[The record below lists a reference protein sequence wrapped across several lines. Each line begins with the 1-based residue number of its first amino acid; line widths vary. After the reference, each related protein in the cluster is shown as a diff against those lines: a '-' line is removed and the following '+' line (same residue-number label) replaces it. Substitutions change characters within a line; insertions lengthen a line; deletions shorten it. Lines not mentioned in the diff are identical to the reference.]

1 MSEKIKSYAAMEAGG
16 KLEPFEFETGELG
29 NEEIEIKVDY
39 CGICHSDLSM
49 KNNEWGMTAYPFVGG
64 HEIVGKITA
73 MGDGV
78 KGLEIGDCV
87 GLGWNSAT
95 CGYCDNCISGF
106 QINCPNLEGTIVERY
121 GGFAEKVRCN
131 WDWAVKLP
139 DTMDASKAGPLFC
152 GGITVFNPFVQNDI
166 KPTDK
171 VGVIGIGGLG
181 HLALQFADKWGCEV
195 TAFTSDL
202 SKTDELKNLG
212 ADFVVNSRDSA
223 EIGKL
228 KGKFDLILST
238 VNVSLDWA
246 KYLEALAPKG
256 KLHLVGA
263 TLEPIAVVSF
273 NLIMGQKSVTG
284 TATGSPIV
292 VRQMID
298 FCDRHGIETVTENYK
313 MSHINEAFEHLES
326 GKARYRIVLE
336 NDIN

>member
-1 MSEKIKSYAAMEAGG
+1 MTEKIKAYAAFEPKG
-16 KLEPFEFETGELG
+16 KLQPFEFETGELG
-29 NEEIEIKVDY
+29 SEQIEIKVDY

-49 KNNEWGMTAYPFVGG
+49 LNNDWRMTQYPFVGG
-64 HEIVGKITA
+64 HEIVGKIIA
-73 MGDGV
+73 SGENV
-78 KGLEIGDCV
+78 KGLKIGDKV

-95 CGYCDNCISGF
+95 CGHCDNCISGF
-106 QINCPNLEGTIVERY
+106 QINCPMLEGTIVERH
-121 GGFAEKVRCN
+121 GGFADRVRCN

-139 DTMDASKAGPLFC
+139 DALDASKAGPLFC
-152 GGITVFNPFVQNDI
+152 GGITVFNPFVQNAI

-202 SKTDELKNLG
+202 SKTDELKQLG
-212 ADFVVNSRDSA
+212 ADFVVNSRDEA
-223 EIGKL
+223 EIEKL
-228 KGKFDLILST
+228 KGKFDMILST
-238 VNVSLDWA
+238 VNVSLNWQS
-246 KYLEALAPKG
+246 YLAALAPKG

-263 TLEPIAVVSF
+263 TLEPLSVVSF

-292 VRQMID
+292 ARQMVE
-298 FCDRHGIETVTENYK
+298 FCARHTIETVTENYK
-313 MSHINEAFEHLES
+313 MSQINEAFERLES

-336 NDIN
+336 NDF